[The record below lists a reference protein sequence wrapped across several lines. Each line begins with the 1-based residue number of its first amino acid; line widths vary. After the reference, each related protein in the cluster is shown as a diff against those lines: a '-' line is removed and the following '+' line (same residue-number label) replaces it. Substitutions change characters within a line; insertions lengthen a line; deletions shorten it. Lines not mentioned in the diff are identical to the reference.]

1 MENKKMKDKQFL
13 QWIHAR
19 LHCVHNEN
27 INFDYMQKLMA
38 IIRDTPQDKCT
49 PNICA
54 MYAMDLK
61 PTLSEIIAEGSKRID
76 DAVEAVIAKHEEET
90 AYIAELK
97 KEEAKQII
105 DQVNS
110 RYFGRSQYV
119 GLLGMDA
126 ARMAQGQNQLF
137 QQMGTDQRDA
147 MNQAQDQFGRC
158 I

>member
-1 MENKKMKDKQFL
+1 MENKQMKDKQFL

-49 PNICA
+49 PNICV

-61 PTLSEIIAEGSKRID
+61 PTLSEILTEGSKRID
-76 DAVEAVIAKHEEET
+76 DAVEAVIARHEEEI
-90 AYIAELK
+90 AYDEAV
-97 KEEAKQII
+97 KEETKRAI
-105 DQVNS
+105 DQSNS
-110 RYFGRSQYV
+110 RYFGRAQYA
-119 GLLGMDA
+119 GLLGFQDEGYA
-126 ARMAQGQNQLF
+126 IRQRLY
-137 QQMGTDQRDA
+137 QQMGSARSDQ
-147 MNQAQDQFGRC
+147 MNQLQSGTW